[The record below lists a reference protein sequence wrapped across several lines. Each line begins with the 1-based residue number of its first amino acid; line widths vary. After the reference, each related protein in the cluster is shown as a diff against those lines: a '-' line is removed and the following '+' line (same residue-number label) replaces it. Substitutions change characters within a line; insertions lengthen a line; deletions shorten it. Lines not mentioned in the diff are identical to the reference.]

1 MKPPD
6 KMKLN
11 DEPAIY
17 LFAWSVIIFMI
28 FNALDLLS
36 NEIKQPMKVFREWGM
51 KVLLIIVLVAIGLK
65 TDVNTLID
73 TFNIEIFFFLKF
85 SL

>member
-28 FNALDLLS
+28 FNALDILS
-36 NEIKQPMKVFREWGM
+36 NKIIQSMQVFREWGM
-51 KVLLIIVLVAIGLK
+51 KVLLIIVLNRYRSKNRRKHTNRYV
-65 TDVNTLID
+65 
-73 TFNIEIFFFLKF
+73 
-85 SL
+85 